1 MRGPQRTPPLR
12 VLGRNLAGTVGVPGA
27 PILRTGVAP
36 AGTSQFAFECHYIV
50 QRSVVLCVCLIAL
63 SAPALA
69 HHGNVAYDMSKLVT
83 VKGTVTQYDF
93 RNPHV
98 EILIEVKKDDRSV
111 ETWRGELNSPN
122 IVARAAGW
130 NGKTLKVG
138 DELVLIGNQAKD
150 GATVLRLE
158 KVLRP
163 DGTELFPKGGNDV
176 SRF

>member
-1 MRGPQRTPPLR
+1 MKSGIAC
-12 VLGRNLAGTVGVPGA
+12 LA
-27 PILRTGVAP
+27 L
-36 AGTSQFAFECHYIV
+36 FACAT
-50 QRSVVLCVCLIAL
+50 AL

-83 VKGTVTQYDF
+83 VKGTVTEYDF

-98 EILIEVKKDDRSV
+98 EILIEVKKDGHAV

-130 NGKTLKVG
+130 NGKTLKPG
-138 DELVLIGNQAKD
+138 DEVVLIGNQAKD
-150 GATVLRLE
+150 GANVLHVE
-158 KVLRP
+158 KVSRP

>member
-1 MRGPQRTPPLR
+1 MKPVIACSALF
-12 VLGRNLAGTVGVPGA
+12 VYA
-27 PILRTGVAP
+27 
-36 AGTSQFAFECHYIV
+36 
-50 QRSVVLCVCLIAL
+50 IAL

-83 VKGTVTQYDF
+83 VKGAVTQYDF

-98 EILIEVKKDDRSV
+98 EILIEVKKGEHSD

-130 NGKTLKVG
+130 NGKTLKAG
-138 DELVLIGNQAKD
+138 DEVVLTGNQAKD
-150 GATVLRLE
+150 GANVLHVE
-158 KVLRP
+158 KVSRS